1 MRSSLAVRAVGY
13 PRLRALSRAHGGHS
27 HSHGHS
33 HDDRAGGELRS
44 QGHLPPLSGLES
56 PSGPRGPLPIG
67 LELARAVTNLGR
79 ALESHAQALV
89 SPYAD
94 TFESVWYG
102 GGLLWRRGAGGGWA
116 ATRADD
122 ELRAL
127 RTRQTMPVSRP
138 AVLSL
143 SFGDDRT
150 ALVKALGADGKE
162 RFLSMLRLD
171 GVCPHARP
179 NRNCPTL
186 LARSNSPLALP
197 AAPRAPASSS
207 APRPPSDYPFFHA
220 HTAARL
226 TEQTPNPPLASQ
238 PDRASLATACIGTR
252 LSKPP
257 FPFCK
262 ARLSK
267 APFFFSAGLDYRAH
281 DGWTVVREVVTADG
295 PPPVSDGIT
304 ELQQAARRYLRIE
317 HGGGTA
323 DAEDASRLFSDRASL
338 LAVGSATPGETA
350 SPW

>member
-171 GVCPHARP
+171 GVCPHAGP
-179 NRNCPTL
+179 NRNSPTL

-226 TEQTPNPPLASQ
+226 TEQTPTPPLASQ
-238 PDRASLATACIGTR
+238 PDRASLAPACIGTR

-267 APFFFSAGLDYRAH
+267 APEQSPLFLFCRARLPCSRRV
-281 DGWTVVREVVTADG
+281 DRG
-295 PPPVSDGIT
+295 
-304 ELQQAARRYLRIE
+304 ARGG
-317 HGGGTA
+317 HG
-323 DAEDASRLFSDRASL
+323 
-338 LAVGSATPGETA
+338 
-350 SPW
+350 